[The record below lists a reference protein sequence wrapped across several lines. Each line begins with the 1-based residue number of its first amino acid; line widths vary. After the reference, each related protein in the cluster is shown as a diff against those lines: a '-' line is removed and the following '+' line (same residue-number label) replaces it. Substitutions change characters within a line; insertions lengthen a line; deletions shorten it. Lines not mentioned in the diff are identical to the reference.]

1 MLSLYDLIEIN
12 KSTFTDNDNT
22 ISAALIEYP
31 GLIERY
37 TVSQLAEYL
46 KVSTASIMR
55 FAKKLGYSGYSELR
69 FDYMKSAH
77 TGTGQDSD
85 LNNNDLQQYTRL
97 TIESLERM
105 SSMDETIFISLAK
118 EIKKHKKIYAIG
130 SGKSGL
136 VAEYMRYSFIRLGK
150 SIETATESVMI
161 RDIPKGADRDD
172 LIIFFSEKAGSA
184 SNILREFIR
193 DVQSDS
199 KAKIIIITCNPK
211 SIYEKLVSS
220 VIVIPDVDTKQEG
233 IRSHSLMLCFV
244 DILLA
249 YYFKNL

>member
-12 KSTFTDNDNT
+12 KPHFTDNDKT
-22 ISAALIEYP
+22 ISAALLEYP

-77 TGTGQDSD
+77 TGQDSD
-85 LNNNDLQQYTRL
+85 PSNNDLQQYTRL
-97 TIESLERM
+97 TIESLQRM
-105 SSMDETIFISLAK
+105 SSMDEAIFISLAR

-161 RDIPKGADRDD
+161 RDIPKGADHDD

-184 SNILREFIR
+184 SNILREFIK
-193 DVQSDS
+193 DIQSDS
-199 KAKIIIITCNPK
+199 KAMIIIITCNPK

>member
-1 MLSLYDLIEIN
+1 
-12 KSTFTDNDNT
+12 
-22 ISAALIEYP
+22 
-31 GLIERY
+31 
-37 TVSQLAEYL
+37 
-46 KVSTASIMR
+46 
-55 FAKKLGYSGYSELR
+55 
-69 FDYMKSAH
+69 MKSAH

-85 LNNNDLQQYTRL
+85 QNNNDLQQYTRL
-97 TIESLERM
+97 TIESLQRM